1 VIFLPDELNCYY
13 SSDIVTNQSVNTP
26 SAQTLQSEGFNFRTV
41 SISTKKR
48 TIRGIMSNAIGLD
61 GISLE
66 FIKLFLPLI
75 LSPVTH
81 IFSISIPSKTF
92 PGAWKTSKIVPV
104 TKIKDPCEF
113 KDLSSNQ
120 YPACFV
126 EST

>member
-1 VIFLPDELNCYY
+1 
-13 SSDIVTNQSVNTP
+13 
-26 SAQTLQSEGFNFRTV
+26 
-41 SISTKKR
+41 
-48 TIRGIMSNAIGLD
+48 MSNAIGLD

-104 TKIKDPCEF
+104 AKIKDPCEF
-113 KDLSSNQ
+113 KDYRPISIL
-120 YPACFV
+120 PALLKALELVMKDQFV
-126 EST
+126 SFCDGRGIISEFQSGFRPGHSMTTPQGYW